1 MDSAELLS
9 LPDQICFWPRWL
21 LRLYGFINIPA
32 FLQQSLRRLKEELWL
47 QPSWVRSI
55 GHEQAGVVTQL
66 PDRSVKVLWQLYDTK
81 CVEITNITE
90 FMPIYDMLS
99 VALSCLPSVALAWL
113 PFSSLPQLYLSTGN
127 SLLMQAFSRSVKCLS
142 SVAKGPAWLGYFRKK
157 LSFKTKA
164 QKDKLHFQGT
174 HNFVSHCQAIFFF

>member
-1 MDSAELLS
+1 MDAAELLS

-47 QPSWVRSI
+47 QPSWVCSI
-55 GHEQAGVVTQL
+55 GHEQAGAVTQL

-81 CVEITNITE
+81 RVEITNITE

-113 PFSSLPQLYLSTGN
+113 GFLSLPFPSSIYLQVTPYWCRLSQGLWNAWVQLQRVLLGLVILEKNFLSRQKPRKINCTFRV
-127 SLLMQAFSRSVKCLS
+127 LIILFLTVK
-142 SVAKGPAWLGYFRKK
+142 
-157 LSFKTKA
+157 
-164 QKDKLHFQGT
+164 Q
-174 HNFVSHCQAIFFF
+174 